1 MRDPIFYRWHKFIDS
16 IFQTHKNRF
25 NPYSK
30 SELMFDNIVLNAIQ
44 VSSVGGKPNILNTH
58 WQESD
63 LNLAKGL
70 DFIPR
75 GDVQARL
82 INFSWST

>member
-1 MRDPIFYRWHKFIDS
+1 MRDPVFYRWHKFIDS
-16 IFQTHKNRF
+16 IFQQLKNRLP
-25 NPYSK
+25 PYK
-30 SELMFDNIVLNAIQ
+30 TSELIFDDIVLNAVQIG
-44 VSSVGGKPNILNTH
+44 SVGGRPNVLNTH

-75 GDVQARL
+75 GDVNARL
-82 INFSWST
+82 KDS